1 MSDLKPAT
9 RAFAFFSVLYQED
22 KIGPSEIINLLGP
35 QYSDPILFTHD
46 FFPMKDYYSKEMGQ
60 NLKRCFFFYPEL
72 IERTKLVELKKYC
85 DALEKQYLLDSAR
98 TFNIDPGLI
107 CLDQVLL
114 SSGKP
119 YSHRIYLGEGVF
131 AELTYQFQGK
141 TYQSLSWT
149 YPDYQHQEI
158 ISKFNWFRSFLLV
171 L

>member
-9 RAFAFFSVLYQED
+9 QALVFFSVLYQED
-22 KIGPSEIINLLGP
+22 KIGPGEIVSLLGP
-35 QYSDPILFTHD
+35 RYSHPIIFTHN
-46 FFPMKDYYSKEMGQ
+46 FFPMKDYYSKEMGSG
-60 NLKRCFFFYPEL
+60 LKRCFFFYPDA
-72 IERTKLVELKKYC
+72 IERTELVDIKKEC
-85 DALEKQYLLDSAR
+85 DALEKAHLQDQGR

-141 TYQSLSWT
+141 SYETLSWT
-149 YPDYQHQEI
+149 YPDYQHPEI
-158 ISKFNWFRSFLLV
+158 IAKFNWMRSFLLI
-171 L
+171 